1 MKNWGIA
8 LSCLLL
14 ALADVAPAQT
24 MKAMSEA
31 EVKAAG
37 GRQFQGAEIR
47 QRNTGNTVYTMTLKA
62 VSGMSAGSVFPIY
75 HRDERVRVVR
85 TATSKIESNWWVD
98 GNAYCTEQRVV
109 NLGNQC
115 YTQWDLQGTVYS
127 CLQPAGDCFFSSR
140 LVPGNPENL

>member
-1 MKNWGIA
+1 MKVWGSA
-8 LSCLLL
+8 LACLLASL
-14 ALADVAPAQT
+14 AGAAAAQT

-37 GRQFQGAEIR
+37 GRQLQGAEIR

-62 VSGMSAGSVFPIY
+62 VSGMPAGSVFPIY
-75 HRDERVRVVR
+75 HRNERVRFVK
-85 TATSKIESNWWVD
+85 TANSKIESNWWVD

-115 YTQWDLQGTVYS
+115 YTQWELQGTVYA
-127 CLQPAGDCFFSSR
+127 CLQPAGDCLFSSR
-140 LVPGNPENL
+140 IAPGNPENL